1 MNMETNNRE
10 ALESWEVQKGQLIQ
24 RFEILTNNDLTFEEG
39 KKDEMFGRLQII
51 LGYSKDQL
59 KEIIS
64 KIS

>member
-1 MNMETNNRE
+1 METNNKE
-10 ALESWEVQKGQLIQ
+10 AKESWEVQKGQLIQ

>member
-1 MNMETNNRE
+1 METNNKE

-59 KEIIS
+59 RDIIS

>member
-10 ALESWEVQKGQLIQ
+10 ALESWEVHKGQLIQ

>member
-1 MNMETNNRE
+1 METNNRE
-10 ALESWEVQKGQLIQ
+10 AKESWEVQKGQLIQ

-59 KEIIS
+59 NEIIS

>member
-1 MNMETNNRE
+1 METNNKE
-10 ALESWEVQKGQLIQ
+10 ARDSWEVQKGQIIQ

-59 KEIIS
+59 RDIIS